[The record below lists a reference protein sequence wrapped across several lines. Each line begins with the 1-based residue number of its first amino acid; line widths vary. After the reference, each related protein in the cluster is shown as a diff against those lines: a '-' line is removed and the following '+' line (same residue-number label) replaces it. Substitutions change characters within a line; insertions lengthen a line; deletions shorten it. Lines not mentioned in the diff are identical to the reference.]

1 MSDQELNY
9 ALAVKK
15 KHERALMKK
24 RNVVGV
30 GVGFRQRSGRDTDQV
45 CIVVSVSKKKKL
57 SELDPRD
64 VIPRVLENVPVDVQ
78 ETGMFRAL

>member
-1 MSDQELNY
+1 MSDQELSH

-15 KHERALMKK
+15 KYQRELMRK

-30 GVGFRQRSGRDTDQV
+30 GVGFRQRGGQDIEQV

-57 SELDPRD
+57 ADLDPRD
-64 VIPRVLENVPVDVQ
+64 VIPHVLDNVPVDVQ
-78 ETGMFRAL
+78 ETGVFQAL

>member
-1 MSDQELNY
+1 MSDQELSY

-15 KHERALMKK
+15 KHERALMRK

-30 GVGFRQRSGRDTDQV
+30 GVGFRQRAGHDTDQV
-45 CIVVSVSKKKKL
+45 CIVVSVSQKKRL
-57 SELDPRD
+57 AELDPRD

-78 ETGMFRAL
+78 ETGPFRAF